1 VNACFTVRFT
11 VWVRHLR
18 FMAILGVM
26 LGLGTG
32 KD

>member
-1 VNACFTVRFT
+1 VNACFTVR
-11 VWVRHLR
+11 VRHLR

-26 LGLGTG
+26 LRLGTG

>member
-11 VWVRHLR
+11 IRGRHLR

-26 LGLGTG
+26 LRLGTG